1 MKAIKGMPMFSPVRG
16 NAFGKAMADAGGDYD
31 KAKAMLD
38 NDVATMKSEY
48 GTGAPTKMHHLEVPR
63 ERLTPQ
69 DRVKLEKKREID
81 LKNINKIISSE
92 TNKAGQT
99 SSERMNERRLQD
111 HQDQLTQQEQRLLK
125 RIKQRAFNRQ

>member
-69 DRVKLEKKREID
+69 DRVKLEKKRERD

-125 RIKQRAFNRQ
+125 RIR